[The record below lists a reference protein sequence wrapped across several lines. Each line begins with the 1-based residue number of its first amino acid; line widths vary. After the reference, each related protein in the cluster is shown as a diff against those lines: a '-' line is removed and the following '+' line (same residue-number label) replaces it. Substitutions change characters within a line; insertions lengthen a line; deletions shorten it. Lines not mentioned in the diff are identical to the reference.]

1 METMVKVEHLYK
13 EFGPET
19 KVLKDIN
26 LTVNK
31 NEVVAILGKFLA
43 VVYASSNSGFSAS

>member
-31 NEVVAILGKFLA
+31 N
-43 VVYASSNSGFSAS
+43 